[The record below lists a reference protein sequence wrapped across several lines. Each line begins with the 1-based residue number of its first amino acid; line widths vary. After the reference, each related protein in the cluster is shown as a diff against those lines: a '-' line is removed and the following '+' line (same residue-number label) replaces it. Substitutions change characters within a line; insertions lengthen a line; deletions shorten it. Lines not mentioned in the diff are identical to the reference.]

1 MMKKVVSLF
10 LLSLCLALPLSAQTP
25 QSLDEVCAN
34 APKDE
39 PTTRSFSQAEQVLTE
54 GVDYRAIFC
63 TGAGAIYVD
72 LYEKY
77 TPITVNNFVF
87 LAQNGFYNNTTF
99 HRVIENFMAQGGDP
113 TGTGTGGPNYR
124 FEDEF
129 VGFLKFDRIGL
140 LAMANAGAN
149 TNGSQFFITT
159 ELTDWLNYRHTIFG
173 DVLDGFDALKAI
185 QLRDP
190 QTATAPGTALE
201 TVVIITDPA
210 SVQSSFVED
219 VQVFERDGF
228 EEALANVVAPGNLP
242 SDLKQG
248 DAAGAFDTAEVAQSA
263 GSALSADYAAYLER
277 HNHSF
282 RVAQEVVGCSAN
294 YQFERLGYVVDAFET
309 AEDAQNALND
319 AFLVT
324 LNEAEG
330 YSALETPAG
339 SKGFV
344 ISKNTC
350 TDNAGSI
357 ERLYTLRGRYLVTIY
372 GHFPQNIVNQV
383 PVQTLML
390 SFIAPIFESELA
402 DAFRSELR

>member
-1 MMKKVVSLF
+1 MKKAVSL
-10 LLSLCLALPLSAQTP
+10 LLLALCLALPLSAQTP
-25 QSLDEVCAN
+25 LSLDELCAN

-39 PTTRSFSQAEQVLTE
+39 PSTRDFTQAEQVLVE
-54 GVDYRAIFC
+54 GVDYRAVFC

-77 TPITVNNFVF
+77 TPVTVNNFVF

-124 FEDEF
+124 FEDEL

-159 ELTDWLNYRHTIFG
+159 ELTGWLNYRHTIFG
-173 DVLDGFDALKAI
+173 DVLDGFDALKSI

-190 QTATAPGTALE
+190 QTATTPGTALE
-201 TVVIITDPA
+201 TVVIVTNPA
-210 SVQSSFVED
+210 RVASTFVED
-219 VQVFERDGF
+219 VQIYEREGF
-228 EEALANVVAPGNLP
+228 EEALGNVVAPANLP
-242 SDLKQG
+242 NDLKQG
-248 DAAGAFDTAEVAQSA
+248 EAAGAFDTAQVAQSA
-263 GSALSADYAAYLER
+263 GSALADEYAAYLER
-277 HNHSF
+277 HRHEF
-282 RVAQEVVGCSAN
+282 RVAQEVEGCSAN
-294 YQFERLGYVVDAFET
+294 YQFQQLGYVVDAFET

-319 AFLVT
+319 SFLET

-330 YSALETPAG
+330 FSPAPNAPEDA
-339 SKGFV
+339 KAFV
-344 ISKNTC
+344 ISKPTC

-357 ERLYTLRGRYLVTIY
+357 ARLYALRGRYLVTIY
-372 GHFPQNIVNQV
+372 GHFPQNIIDQV
-383 PVQTLML
+383 PVKTLL